1 MKTIKI
7 FNLIAIITPL
17 TIAIAG
23 IFNQDFLIWA
33 LLSTMFTGGLQVLIA
48 LALLTRFYAN
58 INLWIYLFGV
68 VFFFVFFA
76 IFGSNTLIILPPM
89 LCIYLT
95 FIIYKINP

>member
-58 INLWIYLFGV
+58 IKLWIYLFGV

-76 IFGSNTLIILPPM
+76 IFESNTLIILPPM

>member
-17 TIAIAG
+17 TIAIVG

-76 IFGSNTLIILPPM
+76 IFESNTLIILPPL